1 VKRML
6 LIAMAGAMTLPA
18 LVQAQAT
25 PVLKEWPV
33 EWGGR
38 VRDPYVAPDG
48 KVFFVGQAGNYVA
61 SFDPRT
67 QAFKRF
73 TIEEGT
79 NPHTLIV
86 DEKGI
91 VWYAGN
97 RNGRIG
103 RLDPATGQVKTF
115 MTGDARDPHTMAF
128 DGKGN
133 IWFTSQSSNRVGR
146 LNMESGKVDLVVPN
160 ETPSN
165 PYGMVLDPQG
175 RPVVAL
181 LRTGTI
187 VRIDPATLAITRF
200 SEKDPLSR
208 SRRVEVTPDG
218 MIWYADEARGML
230 GRIDPNTR
238 EVKEWRAPGGA
249 TASPY
254 ALTRD
259 DQGRIWFSEAGPV
272 KQLVGF
278 DPKTERFTVYPVS
291 GTIRNMM
298 FDRKTG
304 TMWFGTDANNLG
316 RLVVRDGAPSSSR

>member
-1 VKRML
+1 M
-6 LIAMAGAMTLPA
+6 
-18 LVQAQAT
+18 
-25 PVLKEWPV
+25 
-33 EWGGR
+33 
-38 VRDPYVAPDG
+38 
-48 KVFFVGQAGNYVA
+48 
-61 SFDPRT
+61 
-67 QAFKRF
+67 
-73 TIEEGT
+73 
-79 NPHTLIV
+79 

-115 MTGDARDPHTMAF
+115 MTGEARDPHTMAF

-133 IWFTSQSSNRVGR
+133 IWFTSQSSNRIGR
-146 LNMESGKVDLVVPN
+146 LNMESGKVDLVTPN

-165 PYGMVLDPQG
+165 PYGLVLDAQG
-175 RPVVAL
+175 RPMVAL
-181 LRTGTI
+181 LRTGKL
-187 VRIDPATLAITRF
+187 VRIDPTTLAVTRF
-200 SEKDPLSR
+200 DQADPLSR

-218 MIWYADEARGML
+218 MLWYADEARGYL

-238 EVKEWRAPGGA
+238 QVKEWRAPGGA
-249 TASPY
+249 TAAPY
-254 ALTRD
+254 ALTKD

-278 DPKTERFTVYPVS
+278 DPKTEKFSVYPVS

-316 RLVVRDGAPSSSR
+316 RLVVREGGATSSR